1 MRCRAMLIVIS
12 VTVAILVGACGSSR
26 SQSGTTTKS
35 DAPTTNTHNFS
46 AALEKAVR
54 EAIAKNH
61 TLLTSTL
68 WTNRVPAHPPAT
80 AGPAL
85 AYLRKAVAERQKQ
98 GVRVRVLSDRFRV
111 LSVQLEPTYTTATAT
126 VLDAARVQPTHL
138 NGRPLGRP
146 SSISE
151 RVRLELRRVGTTTSF
166 VVWKTT
172 LLK

>member
-1 MRCRAMLIVIS
+1 MFIVVF
-12 VTVAILVGACGSSR
+12 VTVAILVGACGSSK

-35 DAPTTNTHNFS
+35 DAPTTSTHSVS
-46 AALEKAVR
+46 AGLEKAVR
-54 EAIAKNH
+54 EAIVKNH
-61 TLLTSTL
+61 ALLSSTL

-98 GVRVRVLSDRFRV
+98 RVRVRVLSDRFHV
-111 LSVQLEPTYTTATAT
+111 LSMQLEPTYTTATAI

-138 NGRPLGRP
+138 NGRSVGRP

-151 RVRLELRRVGTTTSF
+151 RVRLELRRVNTTTSF

-172 LLK
+172 LLKK